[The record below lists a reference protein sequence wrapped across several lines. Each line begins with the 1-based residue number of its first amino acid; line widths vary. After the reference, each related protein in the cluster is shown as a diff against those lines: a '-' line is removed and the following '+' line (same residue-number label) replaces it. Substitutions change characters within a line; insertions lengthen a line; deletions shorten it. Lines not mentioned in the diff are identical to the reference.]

1 MNFNE
6 INELEEKLIDLLGFE
21 ELYNAVSK
29 WLGYGKLEEILIDIA
44 TDYDIPTGEEEEE
57 SEEDNDN
64 ENEA

>member
-1 MNFNE
+1 MDFKQ

-29 WLGYGKLEEILIDIA
+29 WLGYGKLEEILIDICN
-44 TDYDIPTGEEEEE
+44 DYDIPTGEEE
-57 SEEDNDN
+57 SEGDND